1 MSGTNMAN
9 NRNTIGKIA
18 KIFLNEKYLIYLALK
33 ESQHLLLILNN
44 MLLMKTI
51 LGFKDFFSDR

>member
-1 MSGTNMAN
+1 MAN